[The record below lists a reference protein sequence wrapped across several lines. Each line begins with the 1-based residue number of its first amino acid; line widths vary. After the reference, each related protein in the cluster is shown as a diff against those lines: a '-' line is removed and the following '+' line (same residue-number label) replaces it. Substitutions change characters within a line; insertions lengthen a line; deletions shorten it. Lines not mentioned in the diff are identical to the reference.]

1 MSRLTLAT
9 TFVSM
14 DEPCLNLTELHQQSP
29 GSRGWRRYQV
39 LIVMRGD
46 RPAEFR
52 TDMGPAE
59 RFKDVQPFRVLG
71 GAVDE
76 QTGRFHIEHTVG
88 ELIDI
93 ANFLREDH
101 VAPAPDPMTAPE
113 MMRRYHETKD
123 RQRRRRK
130 GLVSVAPQLIP
141 TQR

>member
-1 MSRLTLAT
+1 MAGLALAT
-9 TFVSM
+9 THVSN
-14 DEPCLNLTELHQQSP
+14 DEPCLYLNEVHLQSP

-59 RFKDVQPFRVLG
+59 RFKDVQPFRIPG

-88 ELIDI
+88 ELVDL
-93 ANFLREDH
+93 ANYLREVH
-101 VAPAPDPMTAPE
+101 TPIAPDPMTAPE
-113 MMRRYHETKD
+113 MMRRYHDTRD
-123 RQRRRRK
+123 RQQRRRK
-130 GLVSVAPQLIP
+130 GLVSVAPQL
-141 TQR
+141 TTAKR